1 MRTELTKQDIL
12 ELLDR
17 QAKEFHERLLESD
30 KNMEKSRME
39 LEKSRMELDESLKKS
54 RIELDESLK
63 KSRIEFDESLKK
75 SQKESEKSRKD
86 FNKRLGQIT
95 GTWGKFVAE
104 MVKPKIMKLF
114 KDKGIPIKTTYQNV
128 VGLLDDKMYY
138 EIDLLLINSKIAVVV
153 EIKSSLS
160 VDDVREH
167 IERLEKIQKVQPERM
182 DLRGVT
188 LMGAVAGM
196 IVENDADRFAYKHG
210 LYVLRQKGNLV
221 EIIND
226 DEFVPKEWK
235 VGY

>member
-12 ELLDR
+12 ELLDK

-30 KNMEKSRME
+30 KKMEKSRM
-39 LEKSRMELDESLKKS
+39 
-54 RIELDESLK
+54 ELDESLK

-86 FNKRLGQIT
+86 FNKRLGQLT

-104 MVKPKIMKLF
+104 MVRPKIIKLF

-160 VDDVREH
+160 VDDVKEH
-167 IERLEKIQKVQPERM
+167 LERLEKIQKVQPERM
-182 DLRGVT
+182 DLSGAT

-226 DEFVPKEWK
+226 KEFVPKEWK

>member
-30 KNMEKSRME
+30 KNMEKSR
-39 LEKSRMELDESLKKS
+39 
-54 RIELDESLK
+54 IELDESLR

-160 VDDVREH
+160 VDDVKEH
-167 IERLEKIQKVQPERM
+167 LVRLEKIQKVQPERL
-182 DLRGVT
+182 DLRGAT

>member
-17 QAKEFHERLLESD
+17 QAKEFHERILESE
-30 KNMEKSRME
+30 KNMEKN
-39 LEKSRMELDESLKKS
+39 

-63 KSRIEFDESLKK
+63 KSRTEFNESLKK

-86 FNKRLGQIT
+86 FNERLGQIT
-95 GTWGKFVAE
+95 GSWGTFVAE

-160 VDDVREH
+160 VDDVKEH
-167 IERLEKIQKVQPERM
+167 LERLEKIQKVQPERM
-182 DLRGVT
+182 DLRATT

-221 EIIND
+221 EIMND
-226 DEFVPKEWK
+226 DQFMPKEWK
-235 VGY
+235 VSY

>member
-30 KNMEKSRME
+30 KNMEKSR
-39 LEKSRMELDESLKKS
+39 
-54 RIELDESLK
+54 IELDESLR

-104 MVKPKIMKLF
+104 MVRPKIIKLF

>member
-1 MRTELTKQDIL
+1 MKTELTKQDIL

-17 QAKEFHERLLESD
+17 QAKEFHERILESD
-30 KNMEKSRME
+30 RKLDMSIEKSR
-39 LEKSRMELDESLKKS
+39 L
-54 RIELDESLK
+54 
-63 KSRIEFDESLKK
+63 EFDERLKK
-75 SQKESEKSRKD
+75 SQKESEKSRRD
-86 FNKRLGQIT
+86 FNTRLGQIT

-160 VDDVREH
+160 VDDVKEH
-167 IERLEKIQKVQPERM
+167 LVRLEKIQKVQPERL
-182 DLRGVT
+182 DLRGAT

>member
-17 QAKEFHERLLESD
+17 QAKEFHQRLLESD
-30 KNMEKSRME
+30 RNMEKSRIE
-39 LEKSRMELDESLKKS
+39 FNEILKKS
-54 RIELDESLK
+54 H
-63 KSRIEFDESLKK
+63 
-75 SQKESEKSRKD
+75 KESEKSRKD

-104 MVKPKIMKLF
+104 MVKPKIMELF
-114 KDKGIPIKTTYQNV
+114 KGKGIPIKTSFQNV

-138 EIDLLLINSKIAVVV
+138 EIDLLLINSKIAVAV

-160 VDDVREH
+160 VDDVKEH
-167 IERLEKIQKVQPERM
+167 LERLEKIRKIQPERI
-182 DLRGVT
+182 DLRDAT

-196 IVENDADRFAYKHG
+196 IVENDADKYAYKQG

-221 EIIND
+221 EIMND
-226 DEFVPKEWK
+226 DKFMPKEWK
-235 VGY
+235 VSY

>member
-12 ELLDR
+12 ELLDK

-30 KNMEKSRME
+30 KKMEKSRM
-39 LEKSRMELDESLKKS
+39 
-54 RIELDESLK
+54 ELDESLK

-114 KDKGIPIKTTYQNV
+114 KDKGIPIKTTYQTV

-160 VDDVREH
+160 VDDVKEH
-167 IERLEKIQKVQPERM
+167 LVRLEKIQKVQPERL
-182 DLRGVT
+182 DLRGAT

-221 EIIND
+221 EIMND
-226 DEFVPKEWK
+226 KEFVPKEWK
-235 VGY
+235 VSY